1 MLQGLGDQ
9 ASGSVEL
16 NSAQLS
22 NSGKSAFGVGSSIAA
37 YNKSGSAVAIFVPAD
52 GSNR

>member
-1 MLQGLGDQ
+1 LQGLGDQ
-9 ASGSVEL
+9 AGGAVAL

-22 NSGKSAFGVGSSIAA
+22 NSGKSAFGVGSSVTA
-37 YNKSGSAVAIFVPAD
+37 YNKSGSAIAIFVPAD